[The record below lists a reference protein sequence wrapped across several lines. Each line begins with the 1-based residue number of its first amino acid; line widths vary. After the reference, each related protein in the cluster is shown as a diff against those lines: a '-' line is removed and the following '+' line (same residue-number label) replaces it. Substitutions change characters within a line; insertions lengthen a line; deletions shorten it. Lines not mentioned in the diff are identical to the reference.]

1 MFGALLGALSRVP
14 EKADRPTAT
23 AVGEFAVNV
32 DAGDSEAEIHRTEPQ
47 LFCEIHRTPNGGVL
61 FSEPAESDRW
71 ISAARTVEV
80 EP

>member
-1 MFGALLGALSRVP
+1 MFGAVFGALTRAP
-14 EKADRPTAT
+14 EKADLPTAT
-23 AVGEFAVNV
+23 AVGEFAVNA
-32 DAGDSEAEIHRTEPQ
+32 DAGDTETEIHRTEPQ

-61 FSEPAESDRW
+61 FSEPTESDRW